1 LTCDFWKECPEAQN
15 TMFETEDSK
24 NRSKKA
30 SDEQSL
36 MDIDEEE
43 LIPEEEFSPQESYR
57 TNSGKSYFREMA
69 KGPVLSREEEIEI
82 AKKIS
87 LAKKRIVRSILR
99 YPALLHEVAA
109 ERGQSPEEVEMFLA
123 QNEEFVSEP
132 VVRGTIQK
140 VRDYVLRVNRAEAAI
155 DECERRSGLPYD
167 EIIQLAAK
175 IEEGLAKLSKTPV
188 PVEELLAMHAKILC
202 ALRESSLIES
212 ETGVSKECLKKDYN
226 ELLEARDQLDAAK
239 KHFAEANLR
248 LVISIASKYT
258 GRGIPLLDL
267 IQEGNIGLLRAV
279 EKFDYRLGYKFSTYA
294 TWWIRQAIIR
304 VIHNQART
312 IRTPI
317 HMIEL
322 SNKVM
327 RAAQSLTEETGSK
340 PGPQEIAQVTGLP
353 PEKVEKVIHRSSRQ
367 IISLDT
373 PIADSETHLLD
384 LVKDEEATSPEESS
398 MGENVARM
406 IRMILTTLTPREEMI
421 VRRRFGI
428 GEGRAH
434 TLEELGQ
441 EFGVTR
447 ERIRQIEE
455 KALRKL
461 RHPSRRK
468 RLGLLKE

>member
-1 LTCDFWKECPEAQN
+1 LTCTFRKECPEDQS
-15 TMFETEDSK
+15 TMFETEDFE
-24 NRSKKA
+24 NRSKKD
-30 SDEQSL
+30 SDEKSL
-36 MDIDEEE
+36 KDIDEEE
-43 LIPEEEFSPQESYR
+43 LIPEEEFSAQEFYR

-87 LAKKRIVRSILR
+87 LAKERIVRSILR
-99 YPALLHEVAA
+99 YPTLLREVAS
-109 ERGQSPEEVEMFLA
+109 ECGQSPEEVEMFLIK
-123 QNEEFVSEP
+123 NEGFVSEC

-140 VRDYVLRVNRAEAAI
+140 VGNYVLRVDRAEAAI
-155 DECERRSGLPYD
+155 AECERHSGLHCD
-167 EIIQLAAK
+167 EIIRLGAK
-175 IEEGLAKLSKTPV
+175 IEEGLAKRFKTPV
-188 PVEELLAMHAKILC
+188 PVDELLGMHAKVLC
-202 ALRESSLIES
+202 ALHEFSLVES
-212 ETGVSKECLKKDYN
+212 ETRASKECLKKDYE

-258 GRGIPLLDL
+258 GRGVPLLDL

-304 VIHNQART
+304 VIHNQAQT

-322 SNKVM
+322 RNKVM
-327 RAAQSLTEETGSK
+327 RAAQSLAQEIGSK
-340 PGPQEIAQVTGLP
+340 PGPEEIAQVTGLP
-353 PEKVEKVIHRSSRQ
+353 VEKVEKVIHRGSRQ

-373 PIADSETHLLD
+373 PIADGDTQLLD
-384 LVKDEEATSPEESS
+384 LVKDEETTSPEESS
-398 MGENVARM
+398 IGENVARI

-434 TLEELGQ
+434 TLEELGR

>member
-1 LTCDFWKECPEAQN
+1 
-15 TMFETEDSK
+15 MFETEDFE
-24 NRSKKA
+24 NRSKKD
-30 SDEQSL
+30 SDGQSL
-36 MDIDEEE
+36 KDIDEEE
-43 LIPEEEFSPQESYR
+43 LIPEEEFSAQEFHR

-87 LAKKRIVRSILR
+87 LAKERIVRSILR
-99 YPALLHEVAA
+99 YPTLLREVAA
-109 ERGQSPEEVEMFLA
+109 ECGQSPEEVEMFLIK
-123 QNEEFVSEP
+123 NEEFVTER

-140 VRDYVLRVNRAEAAI
+140 VGDYVLRVDRAEAAI
-155 DECERRSGLPYD
+155 DECERHSGLPCD
-167 EIIQLAAK
+167 EIIRLGAK
-175 IEEGLAKLSKTPV
+175 IEEGLATHFKTPV
-188 PVEELLAMHAKILC
+188 PLEELLAMHAKVLC
-202 ALRESSLIES
+202 ALHEFSLVES
-212 ETGVSKECLKKDYN
+212 ETCASKECLKKDYE
-226 ELLEARDQLDAAK
+226 ELFEARDQLDAAK
-239 KHFAEANLR
+239 KRFAEANLR
-248 LVISIASKYT
+248 LVIGIASKYT

-304 VIHNQART
+304 VIHNQAQT

-322 SNKVM
+322 RNKVM
-327 RAAQSLTEETGSK
+327 RAAQSLAEETGSK
-340 PGPQEIAQVTGLP
+340 PGPEEIAQVTGLP
-353 PEKVEKVIHRSSRQ
+353 LEKVEKVIHRSSRQ

-373 PIADSETHLLD
+373 PIADSETQLLD
-384 LVKDEEATSPEESS
+384 LVKDEETTSPEESS
-398 MGENVARM
+398 IGENVARI
-406 IRMILTTLTPREEMI
+406 IRMILTTLSPREEMI

-434 TLEELGQ
+434 TLEELGR